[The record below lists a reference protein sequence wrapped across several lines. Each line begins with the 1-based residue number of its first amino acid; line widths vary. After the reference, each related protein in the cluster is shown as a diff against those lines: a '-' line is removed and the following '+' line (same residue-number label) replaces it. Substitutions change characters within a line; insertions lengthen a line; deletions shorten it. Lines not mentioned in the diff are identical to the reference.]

1 MFWLLALTS
10 CISLS
15 RLLITSRIQ
24 ARWWGRL
31 FGGWPLTAHV
41 HAHNMS
47 HSFAPP
53 NWRYPSWPTFQ
64 LTRGSLLDRLWCG
77 DVKMVEIICRPP
89 FAPKAVSIG
98 DEKVS
103 LFPFF
108 PVCPSVR
115 REEAIHREIS
125 TFSLF
130 PFSLFPVGTC
140 YTPWPDPM
148 PYLLTKIAS

>member
-1 MFWLLALTS
+1 MPFLQQIGLEVAWNNA
-10 CISLS
+10 ILS
-15 RLLITSRIQ
+15 Q
-24 ARWWGRL
+24 
-31 FGGWPLTAHV
+31 
-41 HAHNMS
+41 
-47 HSFAPP
+47 
-53 NWRYPSWPTFQ
+53 
-64 LTRGSLLDRLWCG
+64 
-77 DVKMVEIICRPP
+77 
-89 FAPKAVSIG
+89 AVSIG

-140 YTPWPDPM
+140 YTQLSDPM
-148 PYLLTKIAS
+148 TLTIDKNSKLNLVKFQYKVARSIEFNLFDMVG

>member
-1 MFWLLALTS
+1 
-10 CISLS
+10 
-15 RLLITSRIQ
+15 
-24 ARWWGRL
+24 
-31 FGGWPLTAHV
+31 
-41 HAHNMS
+41 
-47 HSFAPP
+47 
-53 NWRYPSWPTFQ
+53 
-64 LTRGSLLDRLWCG
+64 
-77 DVKMVEIICRPP
+77 MVEIICRPP

-130 PFSLFPVGTC
+130 PFSLFPFSLFPVGTC
-140 YTPWPDPM
+140 YTQLSDPM
-148 PYLLTKIAS
+148 TLTIDKNSKLNLVKFQYKVARSIEFNLFDMVG